1 MFDTLVESGSHSDD
15 LARKG
20 SFFLGTMVLYAVVLL
35 GVAVLSIYL
44 YNDSIPDP
52 SLELLTLVAP
62 VPMAQ
67 DDTPKAAEEPKP
79 AAKAEPTVA
88 MVKDMAVIAPVTK
101 TNEVAPPTAKVVPT
115 NKTLNVLV
123 GDRDV
128 GDVNAVPTGPVGV
141 VGGTG
146 GGGAG
151 TGGAPKV
158 EVSDE
163 PPPPPPAPTP
173 PPKPK
178 TVVSGGVLNG
188 KAISKPQPAYPPI
201 AKAARASGTVTVQI
215 LVDES
220 GRVVSASAVS
230 GHPLLQQAAVSA
242 ARQARFSPTL
252 LSGQPV
258 KVSGVI
264 TYNFTTAPASAEGQ
278 RRRQLLSRLHPSVA
292 AVVERLLEGRETPG
306 EAEAKFVRDGK
317 AELRIWL
324 TVKSPA
330 VLTQLEE
337 LGFELILDA
346 PSSGLLVGRLPIDK
360 LPALADLQAVRFVA
374 PEESQK

>member
-44 YNDSIPDP
+44 YNDAIPDP

-79 AAKAEPTVA
+79 AAKSEPTVA

-115 NKTLNVLV
+115 NKTLSVMI
-123 GDRDV
+123 GDRNV

-146 GGGAG
+146 GGGGG

-188 KAISKPQPAYPPI
+188 KAISKPQPTYPPI
-201 AKAARASGTVTVQI
+201 AKAARAAGTVTVQI

-230 GHPLLQQAAVSA
+230 GHPLLQQAAVAA
-242 ARQARFSPTL
+242 ARNARFSPTL

-264 TYNFTTAPASAEGQ
+264 TYNF
-278 RRRQLLSRLHPSVA
+278 
-292 AVVERLLEGRETPG
+292 
-306 EAEAKFVRDGK
+306 
-317 AELRIWL
+317 
-324 TVKSPA
+324 
-330 VLTQLEE
+330 VLQ
-337 LGFELILDA
+337 
-346 PSSGLLVGRLPIDK
+346 
-360 LPALADLQAVRFVA
+360 
-374 PEESQK
+374 

>member
-1 MFDTLVESGSHSDD
+1 MFDTLVESGSHTDD

-20 SFFLGTMVLYAVVLL
+20 SFFLGTMVLYAIVLA

-44 YNDSIPDP
+44 YNDAIPDP

-79 AAKAEPTVA
+79 AAKQEPSVA

-115 NKTLNVLV
+115 NKTLSVMI
-123 GDRDV
+123 GDRNV

-146 GGGAG
+146 GGGSG
-151 TGGAPKV
+151 SGSAPKV

-163 PPPPPPAPTP
+163 PPPPPPPAPTP

-230 GHPLLQQAAVSA
+230 GHPLLQQAAVAA

-264 TYNFTTAPASAEGQ
+264 TYNF
-278 RRRQLLSRLHPSVA
+278 
-292 AVVERLLEGRETPG
+292 
-306 EAEAKFVRDGK
+306 
-317 AELRIWL
+317 
-324 TVKSPA
+324 
-330 VLTQLEE
+330 VLQ
-337 LGFELILDA
+337 
-346 PSSGLLVGRLPIDK
+346 
-360 LPALADLQAVRFVA
+360 
-374 PEESQK
+374 

>member
-20 SFFLGTMVLYAVVLL
+20 SFLLGTFVLYGVVLAA
-35 GVAVLSIYL
+35 VAVLSIYM

-62 VPMAQ
+62 VPMAE
-67 DDTPKAAEEPKP
+67 AEPAKPDEPKP
-79 AAKAEPTVA
+79 AKAAEPQTA
-88 MVKDMAVIAPVTK
+88 MVREMAVIAPVTVNK
-101 TNEVAPPTAKVVPT
+101 EVASEKAKVVET
-115 NKTLNVLV
+115 KISRAIAI
-123 GDRDV
+123 GDRDI
-128 GDVNAVPTGPVGV
+128 GDVSNVTVGTGV
-141 VGGTG
+141 VGGTGTGTGGTG
-146 GGGAG
+146 GGGAPVVADAG
-151 TGGAPKV
+151 DP
-158 EVSDE
+158 

-264 TYNFTTAPASAEGQ
+264 TYNF
-278 RRRQLLSRLHPSVA
+278 
-292 AVVERLLEGRETPG
+292 
-306 EAEAKFVRDGK
+306 
-317 AELRIWL
+317 
-324 TVKSPA
+324 
-330 VLTQLEE
+330 VLQ
-337 LGFELILDA
+337 
-346 PSSGLLVGRLPIDK
+346 
-360 LPALADLQAVRFVA
+360 
-374 PEESQK
+374 